1 MHPVRALGISLFA
14 VLIAAGCGGGGG
26 GGGATSVSV
35 PVLTNWVAVPGGT
48 VPGAN
53 IPYGPSERITVH
65 PINSLTT
72 TTKVVNV
79 SVATNPVSSS
89 IGLAPGKYVY
99 HADLY
104 SAAGQTGTIVGSLD
118 AVVDTSVTSS
128 VNIVVGDVM
137 SGIVLGPVGADVAI
151 GATGYV
157 YAGPTAS
164 AGVYTFAPP
173 NDLSFASSSTAT
185 LTVTRDTTDPC
196 AGDVSGV
203 ASGAV
208 NITATSA
215 STSVASTPLSYT
227 VATGSGA
234 KVWTIMVFLNASNN
248 LNVYALANYL
258 QMQEAATH
266 GSNTQILVAWK
277 ESRGNTN
284 ALGGYD
290 WQFSGNDDTRYYLV
304 QPSGGGSIVGNPV
317 KDLGAGIDF
326 GVTSSVNNFVTWCK
340 KNYPATH
347 YLLDM
352 WDHGDGWQEYLSK
365 RPKAVLFRGI
375 SYDFETNN
383 HIDSWQMDQCF
394 TGGNN
399 VDLLAYDA
407 CNMQMLECGYQVRNY
422 VSYIVGSEDTTP
434 GPGYDYSVALLPF
447 FTTPSGATATLA
459 RGFVDQMVD
468 DTSSGGIYA
477 GQALCQSV
485 VDAGQMTAVAAAV
498 DAFGQALL
506 ANKSSIGSIVD
517 SARANAKNY
526 NDIVDNPY
534 NMYYDAVSLATTIEN
549 STGVPTAVSAAAA
562 NVITATNS
570 SVLYSRYDLANMD
583 AGSNGLAIDFSNATT
598 FNALQDTIPSAAT
611 QYANL
616 QFAKDYP
623 HWYDWLLVAP

>member
-347 YLLDM
+347 
-352 WDHGDGWQEYLSK
+352 
-365 RPKAVLFRGI
+365 
-375 SYDFETNN
+375 
-383 HIDSWQMDQCF
+383 
-394 TGGNN
+394 
-399 VDLLAYDA
+399 
-407 CNMQMLECGYQVRNY
+407 
-422 VSYIVGSEDTTP
+422 
-434 GPGYDYSVALLPF
+434 
-447 FTTPSGATATLA
+447 
-459 RGFVDQMVD
+459 
-468 DTSSGGIYA
+468 
-477 GQALCQSV
+477 
-485 VDAGQMTAVAAAV
+485 
-498 DAFGQALL
+498 
-506 ANKSSIGSIVD
+506 
-517 SARANAKNY
+517 
-526 NDIVDNPY
+526 
-534 NMYYDAVSLATTIEN
+534 
-549 STGVPTAVSAAAA
+549 
-562 NVITATNS
+562 
-570 SVLYSRYDLANMD
+570 
-583 AGSNGLAIDFSNATT
+583 
-598 FNALQDTIPSAAT
+598 
-611 QYANL
+611 
-616 QFAKDYP
+616 
-623 HWYDWLLVAP
+623 